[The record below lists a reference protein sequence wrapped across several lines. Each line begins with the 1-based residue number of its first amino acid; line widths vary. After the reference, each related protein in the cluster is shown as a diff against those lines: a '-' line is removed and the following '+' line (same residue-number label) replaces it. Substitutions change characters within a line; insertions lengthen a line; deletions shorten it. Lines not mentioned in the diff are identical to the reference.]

1 MKTEDLLYTHDKTSC
16 KGWVAYDDKKASRR
30 PAVLVAHAWAGR
42 DAFACAKAEAL
53 AKLGYVG
60 FAIDMYGDARLGK
73 DKDENAQLMT
83 PFLTDRMMLK
93 SRIQAAVDAIK
104 KHPTVNAD
112 KIAAIGF
119 CFGGLCVLDLARSGS
134 AVKGV
139 VSFHGL
145 LGAPE
150 NLPNADI
157 TARVLALHGYDD
169 PMAPPEQLVAF
180 AKEMTESKADWE
192 VLAYGNTMHAFTNP
206 EANDPGF
213 GTVYREAA
221 DKRSWKAMKTFLG
234 EVLA

>member
-1 MKTEDLLYTHDKTSC
+1 
-16 KGWVAYDDKKASRR
+16 
-30 PAVLVAHAWAGR
+30 
-42 DAFACAKAEAL
+42 
-53 AKLGYVG
+53 
-60 FAIDMYGDARLGK
+60 MYGDARLGK